1 MQNLSVVGF
10 EWVGEYLNSMKISL
24 NDIMNIL
31 MKDIFFQKFENL
43 MAKSHDKKEYVI
55 HIKTSIRTEQM
66 LRVKKL

>member
-1 MQNLSVVGF
+1 
-10 EWVGEYLNSMKISL
+10 
-24 NDIMNIL
+24 

>member
-43 MAKSHDKKEYVI
+43 MAKSHDKEYVI